1 MNKNKKFIS
10 TFIILL
16 IVGLIVVILPLL
28 NKENNVVQTF
38 KNFDPIKIITNKSEA
53 KVKDEDKNVRSKD
66 IIGKI
71 SISGTNIDS
80 DLMQTTDNEYY
91 LNHSIDGKKNYKG
104 SIFMDY
110 RNTTYDRKLLIYGH
124 NSETLKN
131 VPFHDL
137 EKYLSKSFYNLHKNI
152 NLTLNNEESTWEIFS
167 VMIVEEGN
175 NNHMKIT
182 FNDKEW
188 IKHID
193 WMKKNSV
200 YDTYVDVGVDDKI
213 VTLQTCYYKPKN
225 SYLIV
230 NAKKSN
236 FWGYYK

>member
-71 SISGTNIDS
+71 SIPGTSIDS

-137 EKYLSKSFYNLHKNI
+137 EKYLSRSFYNLHKNI

-230 NAKKSN
+230 NAKKI
-236 FWGYYK
+236 K

>member
-230 NAKKSN
+230 NAKKI
-236 FWGYYK
+236 K

>member
-10 TFIILL
+10 IFIILL

-80 DLMQTTDNEYY
+80 DLMQTTNNEYY

-230 NAKKSN
+230 NAKKI
-236 FWGYYK
+236 K

>member
-200 YDTYVDVGVDDKI
+200 YDTYIDVGVDDKI

-230 NAKKSN
+230 NAKKI
-236 FWGYYK
+236 K

>member
-137 EKYLSKSFYNLHKNI
+137 EKYLSKSFYNLHKII

-230 NAKKSN
+230 NAKKI
-236 FWGYYK
+236 K

>member
-38 KNFDPIKIITNKSEA
+38 KNFDPIKIITNKSES

-230 NAKKSN
+230 NAKKI
-236 FWGYYK
+236 K

>member
-16 IVGLIVVILPLL
+16 IVVLIVVILPLL

-71 SISGTNIDS
+71 SIPGTNIDS

-152 NLTLNNEESTWEIFS
+152 NLTLNN
-167 VMIVEEGN
+167 
-175 NNHMKIT
+175 
-182 FNDKEW
+182 
-188 IKHID
+188 
-193 WMKKNSV
+193 
-200 YDTYVDVGVDDKI
+200 
-213 VTLQTCYYKPKN
+213 
-225 SYLIV
+225 
-230 NAKKSN
+230 
-236 FWGYYK
+236 

>member
-71 SISGTNIDS
+71 SIPCTNIDS

-230 NAKKSN
+230 NAKKI
-236 FWGYYK
+236 K

>member
-53 KVKDEDKNVRSKD
+53 KVKDEDKNVISKD

-71 SISGTNIDS
+71 SIPGTNIDS

-230 NAKKSN
+230 NAKKI
-236 FWGYYK
+236 K

>member
-71 SISGTNIDS
+71 SIPGTNIDS

-137 EKYLSKSFYNLHKNI
+137 EKYLSKSFYNIHKNI

-230 NAKKSN
+230 NAKKI
-236 FWGYYK
+236 K

>member
-10 TFIILL
+10 IFIILL

-230 NAKKSN
+230 NAKKI
-236 FWGYYK
+236 K

>member
-16 IVGLIVVILPLL
+16 IVVLIVVILPLL

-53 KVKDEDKNVRSKD
+53 KVKEENKNVRSKD

-71 SISGTNIDS
+71 SIPDTNIDS
-80 DLMQTTDNEYY
+80 DLVQTTDNEYY
-91 LNHSIDGKKNYKG
+91 LNHSIDGKKDYKG

-152 NLTLNNEESTWEIFS
+152 NLTLNDEESTWEIFS

-188 IKHID
+188 IKHIN

-230 NAKKSN
+230 NAKKI
-236 FWGYYK
+236 K

>member
-16 IVGLIVVILPLL
+16 IVVLIVVILPLL

-53 KVKDEDKNVRSKD
+53 KVKEENKNVRSKD

-71 SISGTNIDS
+71 SIPDTNIDS
-80 DLMQTTDNEYY
+80 DLVQTTDNEYY
-91 LNHSIDGKKNYKG
+91 LNHSIDGKKDYKG

-152 NLTLNNEESTWEIFS
+152 NLTLNDEESTWEIFS

-200 YDTYVDVGVDDKI
+200 YDTYIDVGVDDKI

-230 NAKKSN
+230 NAKKI
-236 FWGYYK
+236 K

>member
-53 KVKDEDKNVRSKD
+53 KVKDEDKNVRNKD

-71 SISGTNIDS
+71 SIPGTSIDS
-80 DLMQTTDNEYY
+80 DLVQTTDNEYY

-230 NAKKSN
+230 NAKKI
-236 FWGYYK
+236 K